1 MFTQQSQRES
11 NTKRAKCL
19 LIIAKK
25 IKHRKRQMLLNN
37 RREDEIGSA
46 RDINVTIAE
55 IIKLT
60 VCLTPK

>member
-1 MFTQQSQRES
+1 
-11 NTKRAKCL
+11 
-19 LIIAKK
+19 
-25 IKHRKRQMLLNN
+25 MLLNN

-46 RDINVTIAE
+46 GDINVTIAE